1 MKSKV
6 GSALIAIT
14 LAFGL
19 WLYVITVISP
29 DQTRPYYKV
38 PVVLDNMDSLAEKQL
53 MVVSD
58 PNPLVTVELA
68 GTRSDLNKINSAN
81 LTVMADLGTINE
93 PGEYQVGYTVS
104 PPNEL
109 LSGAI
114 TVQGRDPKRIQV
126 VVAEKVT
133 KEVPVQILYEGSVP
147 DGYIKGTPELNFT
160 QVKISG
166 PKEVVDQIH
175 HAAIKVDL
183 INRTQSISQ
192 SYRYELQNEAGDPLD
207 VAQVTTNIE
216 QVQLKLRISAIRKID
231 VAVDVVDGGG
241 ATKQTT
247 SIKID
252 PAQIT
257 ISGSEEV
264 IKKLDQIT
272 VGTINLAE
280 IVSTTTKE
288 FEILLPD
295 GVTNESG
302 VSKAK
307 VTISFPELK
316 KKTLDITNI
325 QMLNVPEGM
334 EADVLT
340 QKLTVTVRGPKEQVD
355 AITPADI
362 TAQVN
367 LSAVTGAEMIEP
379 VITISDKFP
388 NVGSVGRYSVSV
400 MVAPA
405 APPAEES

>member
-81 LTVMADLGTINE
+81 LTVMADLGAINE

-147 DGYIKGTPELNFT
+147 DGYIKGTPELDFT
-160 QVKISG
+160 QIKISG

-280 IVSTTTKE
+280 IDSTTTKE

-405 APPAEES
+405 APATEES

>member
-58 PNPLVTVELA
+58 PNPLVTLELA

-81 LTVMADLGTINE
+81 LTVTADLGGINE

-147 DGYIKGTPELNFT
+147 EGYIKGTPELDYP
-160 QVKISG
+160 QIKVSG
-166 PKEVVDQIH
+166 PKDVVDQIH

-183 INRTQSISQ
+183 INRTQSVSQ

-280 IVSTTTKE
+280 IDSTTTKE

-405 APPAEES
+405 APSTEES

>member
-1 MKSKV
+1 M
-6 GSALIAIT
+6 
-14 LAFGL
+14 
-19 WLYVITVISP
+19 
-29 DQTRPYYKV
+29 
-38 PVVLDNMDSLAEKQL
+38 
-53 MVVSD
+53 
-58 PNPLVTVELA
+58 
-68 GTRSDLNKINSAN
+68 
-81 LTVMADLGTINE
+81 
-93 PGEYQVGYTVS
+93 
-104 PPNEL
+104 
-109 LSGAI
+109 
-114 TVQGRDPKRIQV
+114 QGRDPKRIRV

-147 DGYIKGTPELNFT
+147 EGYIKGTPELDFT
-160 QVKISG
+160 QIKIFG

-216 QVQLKLRISAIRKID
+216 QVQLKLRISAIRKVD

-280 IVSTTTKE
+280 IDATTTKE

-325 QMLNVPEGM
+325 QMLHVPEGM

-379 VITISDKFP
+379 VITISNKFP

-405 APPAEES
+405 APAAEES

>member
-81 LTVMADLGTINE
+81 LTVMADLGAINE

-147 DGYIKGTPELNFT
+147 DGYIKGTPELDFT
-160 QVKISG
+160 QIKISG

-280 IVSTTTKE
+280 IDSTTTKE

-405 APPAEES
+405 APPTEES

>member
-6 GSALIAIT
+6 GSALIAT
-14 LAFGL
+14 ALAFGL

-58 PNPLVTVELA
+58 SNPLVTVELA

-81 LTVMADLGTINE
+81 LTVVADLGTINE

-109 LSGAI
+109 LSGPI
-114 TVQGRDPKRIQV
+114 TVQGRDPKRIRV

-133 KEVPVQILYEGSVP
+133 KDVPVQILYEGSVP
-147 DGYIKGTPELNFT
+147 DGYIKGTPELDFT
-160 QVKISG
+160 QIKISG

-280 IVSTTTKE
+280 IDSTTTKE

-325 QMLNVPEGM
+325 QMLHVPEGM

-379 VITISDKFP
+379 VITISNKFP

-405 APPAEES
+405 APAAEES

>member
-81 LTVMADLGTINE
+81 LTVMADLGAINE

-147 DGYIKGTPELNFT
+147 DGYIKGTPELDFT
-160 QVKISG
+160 QIKISG

-280 IVSTTTKE
+280 IDSTTTKE

-340 QKLTVTVRGPKEQVD
+340 QKLMVTVRGPKEQVD

-405 APPAEES
+405 APSTEES

>member
-81 LTVMADLGTINE
+81 LTVMADLGAINE

-147 DGYIKGTPELNFT
+147 DGYIKGTPELDFT
-160 QVKISG
+160 QIKISG

-280 IVSTTTKE
+280 IDSTTTKE

-405 APPAEES
+405 APAAEES

>member
-81 LTVMADLGTINE
+81 LTVMADLGAINE

-147 DGYIKGTPELNFT
+147 DGYIKGTPELDFT
-160 QVKISG
+160 QIKISG

-280 IVSTTTKE
+280 IDSTTTKE

-405 APPAEES
+405 APSTEES